1 MIPRTWPVPLNRS
14 ATLKKGT
21 LFRLIVVKVQYQT
34 DFVYKNPCIAR
45 SSGKRHVGIVRVMEE
60 KQLFGQRVKRLRAR
74 LGLTQDQLAERI
86 HISPKYLSNIERGKE
101 NPTLD
106 TLLRMAKSL
115 KVEPWEMFF
124 VELESLNHQA
134 LKKKVSQLLEETNE
148 EKLRLIVQLLQ
159 AVLHAT
165 KN

>member
-1 MIPRTWPVPLNRS
+1 
-14 ATLKKGT
+14 
-21 LFRLIVVKVQYQT
+21 
-34 DFVYKNPCIAR
+34 
-45 SSGKRHVGIVRVMEE
+45 MEE

-124 VELESLNHQA
+124 VELESLNHQT
-134 LKKKVSQLLEETNE
+134 LKKKIGQLLEETDE
-148 EKLRLIVQLLQ
+148 ERLRLIMQLLQ
-159 AVLHAT
+159 AVLH
-165 KN
+165 